1 MLTNTHILRLTP
13 ASYQCSNEVII
24 YLSYAVHDQQLNKIE
39 KVANNYRWYVFEE
52 IEGDQIQLTNIMVGS
67 RLHVI

>member
-13 ASYQCSNEVII
+13 ASCQCSNEVII

-39 KVANNYRWYVFEE
+39 KVANNYR
-52 IEGDQIQLTNIMVGS
+52 
-67 RLHVI
+67 